1 MSSAVDKLLASVSNG
16 MANHAYLVVSSSGD
30 MPHILSQ
37 CAKILLCSSHGCNN
51 CDTCAKV
58 DKGVH
63 ADSILL
69 PRDRAK
75 NKVLVDD
82 ISYMISESILRPID
96 NSSCRVFSIDAT
108 NSIGKANDTVW
119 QNKLLKT
126 LEEPTPDTYIL
137 IGVRSNVGV
146 LPTVQS
152 RCQLLLDEGTGHS
165 NTYNHLIASGFRQ
178 DIARLA
184 ATLSEGNIDS
194 ALTIVADPSYYSVYQ
209 LVVDMLCH
217 MNSTSDSLVY
227 VSKILS
233 QDSYKNK
240 LLLVLTAVIRDALV
254 CRVDANMARLGI
266 QPQQLAGI
274 CANYSATACV
284 GIIELINKTNIQLS
298 NNGNYTLIVDR
309 LIAGMLEEKY
319 RCRI

>member
-1 MSSAVDKLLASVSNG
+1 MSSAVDKLLASVSCG
-16 MANHAYLVVSSSGD
+16 TANHAYLVVSSSGD

-37 CAKILLCSSHGCNN
+37 CAKILLCNNNGCNN

-82 ISYMISESILRPID
+82 ISYMISESVLRPID

-108 NSIGKANDTVW
+108 NSIGKVSDTVW

-146 LPTVQS
+146 LATVQS

-178 DIARLA
+178 DIAQLA

-217 MNSTSDSLVY
+217 MNSTTDSLEY

-233 QDSYKNK
+233 QDSYKDK
-240 LLLVLTAVIRDALV
+240 LLLVLMAVIRDALV
-254 CRVDANMARLGI
+254 CRIDTNMVRLGI